1 MVKKLF
7 QNEHFVVFVA
17 FVTGDDDP
25 FAFLQAFQYF
35 VVLRVLASDADL
47 AAVGFLAVFVEDEN
61 PVASC
66 HLEEG
71 AFRDEDALGGFA
83 QLEVDVVGL
92 SAADV
97 FGAGA
102 FEDEVGGLRAL
113 RGRLCAP

>member
-7 QNEHFVVFVA
+7 QDEHFVVFVA
-17 FVTGDDDP
+17 FVAGDDDP
-25 FAFLQAFQYF
+25 FAFLQAFQYL

-61 PVASC
+61 PVASR

-83 QLEVDVVGL
+83 RP
-92 SAADV
+92 
-97 FGAGA
+97 
-102 FEDEVGGLRAL
+102 LRIFS
-113 RGRLCAP
+113 GRLPSKTRSVRKRPSRTSG